1 MANVGNDIR
10 QVAGEEH
17 ELLLGDR
24 RTATRWPWAAVARRL
39 GSAVATLFGVAVLVF
54 LALRVIPGNAVTAS
68 LGVSAGLLTHAQLLA
83 LDHYYGLDQSLPHQF
98 VSWLGSVLS
107 GNLGYSVRTGQ
118 SVAVLTGRALPVTA
132 ELAGFS
138 ALFGSLLGVGLG
150 ALAASRPHSLRDGGA
165 QAFGLIGL
173 AVPSFVL
180 GSIIVTLLATAIG
193 YFPNGEA
200 YASPTSNLWLN
211 LQQMLFPTLVLGLGF
226 AAIVMRTTRT
236 SMLEVARLDF
246 VRTAHGKGLRRSRVA
261 TRHILRNALIPIVT
275 IIGVQFGYLLG
286 GAIVVQQIF
295 SLPGLGLQLLTGIND
310 RDYAVVQSTV
320 LIIAAAF
327 VVVNTVTDLIYL
339 RLDPRVRS

>member
-1 MANVGNDIR
+1 VARVGDDIR
-10 QVAGEEH
+10 PVAGEEQA
-17 ELLLGDR
+17 LLPGDRTRTWPWPAVLRRVASALATLLG
-24 RTATRWPWAAVARRL
+24 V
-39 GSAVATLFGVAVLVF
+39 SVLVF
-54 LALRVIPGNAVTAS
+54 VALRVIPGNAVTAS
-68 LGVSAGLLTHAQLLA
+68 LGVSAGLLTHAQRLA

-118 SVAVLTGRALPVTA
+118 SVATLTRRALPVTA

-150 ALAASRPHSLRDGGA
+150 ALAASKPRSIRDAGA
-165 QAFGLIGL
+165 QAFGLVGL

-180 GSIIVTLLATAIG
+180 GSIIVTLLATGIG
-193 YFPNGEA
+193 FFPNGQA
-200 YASPTSNLWLN
+200 YASPTANLSLN
-211 LQQMLFPTLVLGLGF
+211 LQQMLFPTVVLGLGF

-246 VRTAHGKGLRRSRVA
+246 VRTARGKGLRRSRV
-261 TRHILRNALIPIVT
+261 TIRHVLRNALIPIVT
-275 IIGVQFGYLLG
+275 IVGVQFGYLLG
-286 GAIVVQQIF
+286 GAIVVEQIF
-295 SLPGLGLQLLTGIND
+295 SLPGLGQQLLTGIND

-327 VVVNTVTDLIYL
+327 VVVNTVTDLVYL
-339 RLDPRVRS
+339 KLDPRVRS